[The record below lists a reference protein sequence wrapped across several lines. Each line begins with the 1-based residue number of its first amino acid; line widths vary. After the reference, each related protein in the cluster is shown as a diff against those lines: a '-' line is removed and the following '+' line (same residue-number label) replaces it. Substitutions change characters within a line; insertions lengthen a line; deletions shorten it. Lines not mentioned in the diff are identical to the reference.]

1 MHDWPARDA
10 CDDGGIAGLL
20 RDRAPQGE
28 LILIATTGTSP
39 HQLAW
44 VANAISN
51 LDALGLHHWLLLSE
65 TAQAC
70 QTLQAALA
78 AGAGLTAACAF
89 CGESSL
95 QRLDLHPGPQE
106 HPMRGQPS
114 WQRTSFYDL
123 LFLRWLVAERF
134 VSRHV
139 NVLSLDLDV
148 HIVASPYPALHS
160 PSFHN
165 HSLLVEWDFNTY
177 LNSGC
182 MYFKNAQVGRGA
194 HRILTG
200 LISHLQASA
209 CGARR
214 GVPRSRDT
222 RCDASRRDQAPRR
235 NVDQEVMQDLLCAA
249 GGPRPQ
255 VLLGSDSRF
264 TLSPTLQLRLLR
276 GWSWYR
282 GSPPR
287 TAACHRL

>member
-1 MHDWPARDA
+1 
-10 CDDGGIAGLL
+10 
-20 RDRAPQGE
+20 
-28 LILIATTGTSP
+28 
-39 HQLAW
+39 
-44 VANAISN
+44 
-51 LDALGLHHWLLLSE
+51 
-65 TAQAC
+65 
-70 QTLQAALA
+70 
-78 AGAGLTAACAF
+78 
-89 CGESSL
+89 
-95 QRLDLHPGPQE
+95 
-106 HPMRGQPS
+106 MRGQPS

-222 RCDASRRDQAPRR
+222 RCLRWRPHDARMARRHRRVRGLPDPSTDQPICHAP
-235 NVDQEVMQDLLCAA
+235 VD
-249 GGPRPQ
+249 RP
-255 VLLGSDSRF
+255 DH
-264 TLSPTLQLRLLR
+264 RLE
-276 GWSWYR
+276 S
-282 GSPPR
+282 
-287 TAACHRL
+287 TAAHRNG